1 MQYSIRRTDARPYK
15 RFAVS
20 PSSIRR
26 KLTELEK
33 DGLVV
38 RTHGG
43 VKSINDDESGMSFFT
58 RKHTNALEKRLIAIK
73 ALKLVHDGD
82 MIFLDSS
89 STSYFLAEYLS
100 EFPNVTVV
108 TNGVDTLAAL
118 ATKGVNV
125 YSSGGKVYSENNAAL
140 TGEFA
145 RAAISK
151 IHADLCFFGSRNNVG
166 RRHLR
171 FISALQRNNKHYDAK
186 FDKKVCLCDNTKTGK
201 GGAFKICNV
210 YDIDY
215 IVCDRDISGAFT
227 HPDTLSLIF

>member
-15 RFAVS
+15 QFAVS

-43 VKSINDDESGMSFFT
+43 VKLINDDESGMSFFT
-58 RKHTNALEKRLIAIK
+58 RKHTNALEKRRIAIK

-118 ATKGVNV
+118 AAKGVNV
-125 YSSGGKVYSENNAAL
+125 YSSGGKVYSENTAAL

-151 IHADLCFFGSRNNVG
+151 IHADLCFF
-166 RRHLR
+166 R
-171 FISALQRNNKHYDAK
+171 F
-186 FDKKVCLCDNTKTGK
+186 TE
-201 GGAFKICNV
+201 
-210 YDIDY
+210 
-215 IVCDRDISGAFT
+215 
-227 HPDTLSLIF
+227 

>member
-1 MQYSIRRTDARPYK
+1 MQYSIRRTDALPYK
-15 RFAVS
+15 QFAVS

-38 RTHGG
+38 RTHSG
-43 VKSINDDESGMSFFT
+43 VKLINDDESGMSFFT
-58 RKHTNALEKRLIAIK
+58 RNHTNALEKRLIAIK

-100 EFPNVTVV
+100 EFPNATVV

-118 ATKGVNV
+118 AAKGVNV

-151 IHADLCFFGSRNNVG
+151 IHADLCFF
-166 RRHLR
+166 R
-171 FISALQRNNKHYDAK
+171 F
-186 FDKKVCLCDNTKTGK
+186 TE
-201 GGAFKICNV
+201 
-210 YDIDY
+210 
-215 IVCDRDISGAFT
+215 
-227 HPDTLSLIF
+227 